1 MEVVRMRKM
10 LAILISF
17 ILISFFISPAYA
29 HTFYKWVDEKGT
41 VNYSDVYDSIP
52 PAYRNRVEIEYVH
65 EESPLPPVQKMAP
78 QKREEIGRDIY
89 GQGEAYWRGKV
100 RPWKEFLQ
108 TAEANYERAHERFM
122 QKAEE
127 LSMRRFGS
135 RTQYKTNIIQLDGL
149 KEEMLKY
156 ADQIGEAKEALEKI
170 SKEAEESKANPDWL
184 K

>member
-1 MEVVRMRKM
+1 MRN
-10 LAILISF
+10 LFIILILLTFS
-17 ILISFFISPAYA
+17 ITAYA
-29 HTFYKWVDEKGT
+29 HTFYKWVDEKGI
-41 VNYSDVYDSIP
+41 VNYTDDYNSIP
-52 PAYRNRVEIEYVH
+52 SAYRNRVEIEWVH
-65 EESPLPPVQKMAP
+65 EEGSTPPIQKMTP
-78 QKREEIGRDIY
+78 QKREEARTDIY
-89 GQGEAYWRGKV
+89 GQDEAYWKDRV
-100 RPWKEFLQ
+100 RPWKEFSK
-108 TAEANYERAHERFM
+108 TAEANYERVHVRFM

-170 SKEAEESKANPDWL
+170 SKEAQEANANPEWL